1 MDGEVILSPSK
12 SKEEAGQKSRNQR
25 PKSPTPAEIPV
36 GRSILSSF
44 RRANSFAPAVPGKE
58 AGSSLRQLPFRRAV
72 TSAAAF
78 ADIEARARPPAP
90 VAVGAEAGSSTG
102 VGTAAAAAPASS
114 GLSVSP
120 HIFAG
125 MSFRALGEAKTQA
138 VRNAVEQLGGR
149 MSTDEDEDVTFILV
163 RLFRSLFF
171 SKISNLQSF

>member
-12 SKEEAGQKSRNQR
+12 SKEEAGKKSRNQR

-44 RRANSFAPAVPGKE
+44 RRANSFAPVVPGKE

-78 ADIEARARPPAP
+78 AGNETRARPPAP

-114 GLSVSP
+114 RLPISP
-120 HIFAG
+120 HIFVG

-163 RLFRSLFF
+163 RLFRSFF
-171 SKISNLQSF
+171 FLKKIKFMNF

>member
-25 PKSPTPAEIPV
+25 PKLPTPVEIPA

-44 RRANSFAPAVPGKE
+44 RRANSFAPVVPGKE
-58 AGSSLRQLPFRRAV
+58 AGSSLRQLPFRRAS
-72 TSAAAF
+72 TSAAAL
-78 ADIEARARPPAP
+78 AGNETRTRPPAP

-102 VGTAAAAAPASS
+102 VGTAAAPASN

-125 MSFRALGEAKTQA
+125 MSFRALGEAKTQT
-138 VRNAVEQLGGR
+138 VRNAVEQLGGGCP
-149 MSTDEDEDVTFILV
+149 
-163 RLFRSLFF
+163 
-171 SKISNLQSF
+171 